1 MRHMLMIL
9 IVCLALLCL
18 VQGSD
23 IAAQETRDQTYPADY
38 RDVDTDPQ
46 AGEGIQK
53 YAVDGQEGPQKNFG
67 VQPIHDNQVFATFKA
82 DRFEHQWREK
92 DEELLLWDVIGWV
105 GNDFN
110 KLFLESEGEVSL
122 DEDEVKEAGAELLYG
137 RTIAKFW
144 DLQVG
149 VRHDF
154 EPSPSRTFL
163 ALGFQGLAPLWFEV
177 DATGYVSEDGDVS
190 AKLEAEYELLLTQR
204 LALAPRLEA
213 GFSVQDVPEYETWQ
227 GLTDITLGCRL
238 MYHFYR
244 EFAPYIGV
252 TWNRKIGETGHNIEK
267 EGGDVDTTA
276 FVAGLRFW
284 F

>member
-1 MRHMLMIL
+1 MKQMVIIL
-9 IVCLALLCL
+9 FVCLCSICL
-18 VQGSD
+18 VQVSD
-23 IAAQETRDQTYPADY
+23 SSAREIRDQTDPAESQN
-38 RDVDTDPQ
+38 VATGPQ
-46 AGEGIQK
+46 AGKDIQK
-53 YAVDGQEGPQKNFG
+53 YAVDGQEGVQKNFG

-82 DRFEHQWREK
+82 DRFEHQWREH
-92 DEELLLWDVIGWV
+92 DEEILLWDVAGWV
-105 GNDFN
+105 GNDYN
-110 KLFLESEGEVSL
+110 KLFIESEGEYSL
-122 DEDEVKEAGAELLYG
+122 SHDQMEEAGVELLYG

-144 DLQVG
+144 DLRAG

-154 EPSPSRTFL
+154 DPDPARTFL
-163 ALGFQGLAPLWFEV
+163 AFGLQGLAPLWFEI

-227 GLTDITLGCRL
+227 GITDITLGCRI
-238 MYHFYR
+238 MYHFRR

-252 TWNRKIGETGHNIEK
+252 SWTRKLGETGHNIDK
-267 EGGDVDTTA
+267 QGGDVDSA
-276 FVAGLRFW
+276 ALVAGLRFW

>member
-1 MRHMLMIL
+1 MKHLLMTL
-9 IVCLALLCL
+9 FVGLSLVCL
-18 VQGSD
+18 VQVSD
-23 IAAQETRDQTYPADY
+23 SSAQENRDQTYPADE
-38 RDVDTDPQ
+38 RDVETDPQ
-46 AGEGIQK
+46 PVEGIQK

-82 DRFEHQWREK
+82 DRFEHQWREH

-105 GNDFN
+105 GSDYN
-110 KLFLESEGEVSL
+110 KLFLESEGEYSL
-122 DEDEVKEAGAELLYG
+122 DRDDVEEAGVELLYG
-137 RTIAKFW
+137 RTIATFW
-144 DLQVG
+144 DVRAG

-154 EPSPSRTFL
+154 EPTPSRSFL
-163 ALGFQGLAPLWFEV
+163 ALGFQGLAPQWFEV

-213 GFSVQDVPEYETWQ
+213 GFSFQDVPEYETWQ
-227 GLTDITLGCRL
+227 GITDITLGCRL
-238 MYHFYR
+238 MVHFYR

-252 TWNRKIGETGHNIEK
+252 TWSRKVGETAHNIDK
-267 EGGDVDTTA
+267 EGGDVDSTA